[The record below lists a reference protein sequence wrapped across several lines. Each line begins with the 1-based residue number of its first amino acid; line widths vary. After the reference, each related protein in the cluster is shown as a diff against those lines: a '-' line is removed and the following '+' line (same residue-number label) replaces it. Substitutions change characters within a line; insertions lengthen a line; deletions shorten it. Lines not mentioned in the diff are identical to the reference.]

1 MCATTPRTSS
11 SVAGGV
17 ADAASSDFDGAGV
30 VVVVCACCGVGAV
43 APSPTGCAGRA
54 HAAKRARSNVR
65 KRRAGSVFNFR
76 LWPIEFFDILT
87 TLLNKDTPTTR
98 AREGDENSL
107 ED

>member
-17 ADAASSDFDGAGV
+17 ADAALSDFDCAGV
-30 VVVVCACCGVGAV
+30 AVVVCACCGVGAV

-54 HAAKRARSNVR
+54 QAAKRARSNVR

-76 LWPIEFFDILT
+76 LWPIKFFDILT
-87 TLLNKDTPTTR
+87 TLLIILIDRK
-98 AREGDENSL
+98 SVV
-107 ED
+107 